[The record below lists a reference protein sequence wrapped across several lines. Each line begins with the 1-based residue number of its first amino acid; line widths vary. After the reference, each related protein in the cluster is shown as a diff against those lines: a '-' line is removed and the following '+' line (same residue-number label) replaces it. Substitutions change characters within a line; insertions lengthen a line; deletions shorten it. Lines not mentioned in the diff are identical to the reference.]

1 MRECYDSAQMA
12 LRLCC
17 VLLALPLAVVWAA
30 QPPSLL
36 VAVDEGARLRPV
48 ARFDGTRWAATC
60 QAPANR
66 RPAAGGTRPPR
77 VIVEGGPMSE
87 PVRAVT
93 TGGNEWQQLAPL
105 VTRLFET
112 RERQESVSASALASV
127 PLSIDAIFS
136 SAPAASPQIYYFSA
150 SKTIPDSRGDVDADD
165 DGEVDPKGDLR
176 LDVTGWLRRQGELSS
191 LGTNASLSWEQVDD
205 RPQAG
210 TRRSE
215 LTPIGIVRMP
225 SAHIWVMHGR
235 AGDSLWYS
243 LYEIAIAGSPRTEA
257 GRRVELLV
265 RTDLR
270 GC

>member
-1 MRECYDSAQMA
+1 MA
-12 LRLCC
+12 FRLGW
-17 VLLALPLAVVWAA
+17 AWLAVAVTASAA
-30 QPPSLL
+30 QVSPLL

-60 QAPANR
+60 LSPANR
-66 RPAAGGTRPPR
+66 GAVSGARLPR
-77 VIVEGGPMSE
+77 VIVEGGPAADA
-87 PVRAVT
+87 VRAVIA
-93 TGGNEWQQLAPL
+93 GSDERRQLEP
-105 VTRLFET
+105 VVRRLFEA

-136 SAPAASPQIYYFSA
+136 SVPASSPQIYYFRA

-176 LDVTGWLRRQGELSS
+176 LDVTGFLRGEGELTS
-191 LGTNASLSWEQVDD
+191 LGTNAALSWEQVDD

-215 LTPIGIVRMP
+215 LTPIGVVRMP
-225 SAHIWVMHGR
+225 GARIWVMQGR
-235 AGDSLWYS
+235 AGDSTWYS
-243 LYEIAIAGSPRTEA
+243 LYEIGAAGAPRTDA

-270 GC
+270 AC